1 MKDFKLPL
9 KLAIEC
15 CYRENKDMQA
25 DEASLKQYNKM
36 TADHKLTTDLRDS
49 RQTNGQKNEWPLFL
63 ANGQISRLD
72 F

>member
-15 CYRENKDMQA
+15 CDRENKDMQA

-36 TADHKLTTDLRDS
+36 TAEHKLTTDVKFK
-49 RQTNGQKNEWPLFL
+49 TECM
-63 ANGQISRLD
+63 LD
-72 F
+72 CCKEREY